1 VTEKEKPPKERQ
13 AASAAKEKLGSLG
26 HQSSEAFRS
35 VLRSSFFRDTSPF
48 TKAGYVLAMLFVVF
62 MFVDTFNVRWWLMLP
77 LGAGGMYIFW
87 YQWRVSL
94 DVGDR
99 YDAKFCLWG
108 LVGLGVLVL
117 FRDAYISSSL
127 AEIHDA
133 IQEIPGAREQ
143 FFGIFG
149 E

>member
-1 VTEKEKPPKERQ
+1 VAETEKPEKRNQ

-26 HQSSEAFRS
+26 SQSSEAFKR
-35 VLRSSFFRDTSPF
+35 VLGSSFFRDTSPF
-48 TKAGYVLAMLFVVF
+48 TKAGYGLSLLFVVF

-77 LGAGGMYIFW
+77 LGGGGLYVFW
-87 YQWRVSL
+87 YQWRVAL

-108 LVGLGVLVL
+108 LVGLAVLIL
-117 FRDAYISSSL
+117 FRDAYISTSL

-133 IQEIPGAREQ
+133 IQEIPGAREK

>member
-1 VTEKEKPPKERQ
+1 MTETEKTRKEHQ

-26 HQSSEAFRS
+26 HQSSEAFKR
-35 VLRSSFFRDTSPF
+35 VLGSSFFRDTSPF
-48 TKAGYVLAMLFVVF
+48 TKAGYVIALLFLVF

-99 YDAKFCLWG
+99 YDATFCLWG
-108 LVGLGVLVL
+108 LVGLAVLVL
-117 FRDAYISSSL
+117 FRDAHLSSSL

-133 IQEIPGAREQ
+133 IQEIPGAREK